1 VDYELIV
8 DPDAFT
14 PLYGRVP
21 QSILPCIEM
30 NLYRLSNDPLSR
42 GRKPL
47 IPDARQGQAFYF
59 DCEAE
64 TVFHLAANFIFTID
78 ERAIYV
84 RRVDV
89 LTDT

>member
-8 DPDAFT
+8 DPDA
-14 PLYGRVP
+14 LASLRDRVP
-21 QSILPCIEM
+21 QAIFPCIER

-42 GRKPL
+42 GTKPL
-47 IPDARQGQAFYF
+47 IPGPRPGQAYYF

-84 RRVDV
+84 RRVEV
-89 LTDT
+89 LTDD